1 MRVSNRQKLLRFLRA
16 RWKLHVI
23 LSDDSDADDIME
35 IGAALNASRYLNAHR
50 PIHSGMKLSLQLTA
64 LLRQDAST
72 FRLKTRLCQQT
83 FLVLLGLLQSD
94 PVFHNSSHNPQRPV
108 GLQLYC
114 YLITVGHDGDG
125 QCSRIIAG
133 DIQVGEGTVSLY
145 VHRVIKAML
154 NVTSQ
159 FIQWPSPEKRKQD
172 SAQTLQDAGFY
183 SFGIIDGTHVYFS
196 QAPAVDANNFYTRKK
211 GLYGMN
217 VQLVVDFNWYIIGYI
232 VGWPGCAQDIT
243 SFESSQWFLNPAV
256 FFAPGESLMADKGYV
271 PRLMLTVPFDDPELV
286 DAQLVESERQ
296 RRVAFND
303 GIKKKRILIER
314 VNARLKNRLTSLK
327 GVRLQVRIAEGL
339 EGSGQDFKAVND
351 FTVSCFVL
359 HNFLVRHNDAFEKE
373 EEVPPVVDEWA
384 NDLQVTLG
392 RQAHAL
398 ARASALAAF
407 SQREQELA
415 ARELAVQMFTQHE
428 MCKPAELP
436 FRME

>member
-23 LSDDSDADDIME
+23 LSDDSDADDMME
-35 IGAALNASRYLNAHR
+35 FGAALNASRYLIAHR
-50 PIHSGMKLSLQLTA
+50 PIHSGMKLSLQLSA
-64 LLRQDAST
+64 LLKQDAAT

-94 PVFHNSSHNPQRPV
+94 PVFHNMSHNQQRPV

-114 YLITVGHDGDG
+114 YLVTVGHDGDG

-154 NVTSQ
+154 NVKSQ

-196 QAPAVDANNFYTRKK
+196 QAPSVDANNFYTRKK

-232 VGWPGCAQDIT
+232 VGWPGCAQDVT

-286 DAQLVESERQ
+286 DANLVESERQ

-303 GIKKKRILIER
+303 GIKRKRILIER

-327 GVRLQVRIAEGL
+327 GVRLQVRVAEGL

-359 HNFLVRHNDAFEKE
+359 HNFLVRYNDAFEKE

-392 RQAHAL
+392 GQAHAL

-428 MCKPAELP
+428 TSKPAALP
-436 FRME
+436 FLME

>member
-1 MRVSNRQKLLRFLRA
+1 VSNRQKLLRFLRA

-35 IGAALNASRYLNAHR
+35 IGAALNASRYLIAHR
-50 PIHSGMKLSLQLTA
+50 PIHSGMKLSLQLSA
-64 LLRQDAST
+64 LLKQDAAT

-94 PVFHNSSHNPQRPV
+94 PVFHNMSHNQQRPV

-114 YLITVGHDGDG
+114 YLVTVGHDGDG

-154 NVTSQ
+154 NVKSQ

-196 QAPAVDANNFYTRKK
+196 QAPSVDANNFYTRKK

-232 VGWPGCAQDIT
+232 VGWPGCAQDVT

-286 DAQLVESERQ
+286 DANLVESERQ

-303 GIKKKRILIER
+303 GIKRKRILIER

-327 GVRLQVRIAEGL
+327 GVRLQVRVAEGL

-359 HNFLVRHNDAFEKE
+359 HNFLVRYNDAFEKE

-392 RQAHAL
+392 GQAHAL

-428 MCKPAELP
+428 TSKPAALP
-436 FRME
+436 FLME

>member
-35 IGAALNASRYLNAHR
+35 IGAALNASRYLIAHR
-50 PIHSGMKLSLQLTA
+50 PIHSGMKHSLQLSA
-64 LLRQDAST
+64 LLKQDAAT

-94 PVFHNSSHNPQRPV
+94 PVFHNMSHNQQRPV

-114 YLITVGHDGDG
+114 YLVTVGHDGDG

-154 NVTSQ
+154 NVKSQ

-196 QAPAVDANNFYTRKK
+196 QAPSIDANNFYTRKK

-232 VGWPGCAQDIT
+232 VGWPGCAQDVT

-286 DAQLVESERQ
+286 DANLVESERQ

-303 GIKKKRILIER
+303 GIKRKRILIER

-359 HNFLVRHNDAFEKE
+359 HNFLVRYNDAFEKE

-392 RQAHAL
+392 GQAHAL

-415 ARELAVQMFTQHE
+415 ARELAVQMYTQHAAC
-428 MCKPAELP
+428 MPAAMP
-436 FRME
+436 FRTE

>member
-1 MRVSNRQKLLRFLRA
+1 MRVSHRQKMLRFLRA

-23 LSDDSDADDIME
+23 LSDDSDADDMME
-35 IGAALNASRYLNAHR
+35 FGAALNASRYLVAHR
-50 PIHSGMKLSLQLTA
+50 SIHSGMKHSLQVTA
-64 LLRQDAST
+64 LLAQDAAT

-94 PVFHNSSHNPQRPV
+94 PIFHNMSHNPQRPV

-114 YLITVGHDGDG
+114 YLVTVGHDGDG

-133 DIQVGEGTVSLY
+133 DINVGEGTVSLY

-154 NVTSQ
+154 NVKAQ
-159 FIQWPSPEKRKQD
+159 FIAWPSPDKRKRD

-183 SFGIIDGTHVYFS
+183 CFGIVDGTHVYFS

-232 VGWPGCAQDIT
+232 VGWPGCAQDVT

-286 DAQLVESERQ
+286 EEHLCESARQ
-296 RRVAFND
+296 KRVAFND
-303 GIKKKRILIER
+303 GIKRKRILIER
-314 VNARLKNRLTSLK
+314 VNARLKNRLTVLK
-327 GVRLQVRIAEGL
+327 GVRLQVRVAEGG
-339 EGSGQDFKAVND
+339 EDSGQDFKAVND
-351 FTVSCFVL
+351 LTVSCFVL
-359 HNFLVRHNDAFEKE
+359 HNFLVMYNDAFERE
-373 EEVPPVVDEWA
+373 EELPPVEDQWG
-384 NDLQVTLG
+384 NDFQVILG
-392 RQAHAL
+392 AQALAL
-398 ARASALAAF
+398 ARASAVSAF

-415 ARELAVQMFTQHE
+415 ARELAVQMYTQHAAC
-428 MCKPAELP
+428 MPAAMP
-436 FRME
+436 FRTE

>member
-35 IGAALNASRYLNAHR
+35 IGAALNASRYLIAHR
-50 PIHSGMKLSLQLTA
+50 PIHSGMKHSLQLSA
-64 LLRQDAST
+64 LLEQDAAT

-94 PVFHNSSHNPQRPV
+94 PVFHNMSHNQQRPV

-114 YLITVGHDGDG
+114 YLVTVGHDGDG

-133 DIQVGEGTVSLY
+133 DIKVGEGTVSLY

-154 NVTSQ
+154 NVKSQ

-196 QAPAVDANNFYTRKK
+196 QAPSVDANNFYTRKK

-232 VGWPGCAQDIT
+232 VGWPGCAQDVT

-327 GVRLQVRIAEGL
+327 GVRLQVRVAEGL

-359 HNFLVRHNDAFEKE
+359 HNFLVRYNDAFEKE

-392 RQAHAL
+392 GQAHAL

-428 MCKPAELP
+428 TSKPAALP
-436 FRME
+436 FLME